1 MRILVMFDMPTL
13 TLQDKKEYRL
23 FRKYL
28 ISHGYLMMQR
38 SIYVKLVLNQTNV
51 AAAMKGL
58 EKHKPNTGIVQVL
71 TITEKQFSRMELL
84 VGSVTSEVVDTT
96 ERMIIL

>member
-1 MRILVMFDMPTL
+1 MRILVMFDMPTF

-38 SIYVKLVLNQTNV
+38 SIYIKLVLNQTNA

-58 EKHKPNTGIVQVL
+58 EKHKPNIGIVQVL

>member
-1 MRILVMFDMPTL
+1 YVL
-13 TLQDKKEYRL
+13 
-23 FRKYL
+23 
-28 ISHGYLMMQR
+28 SHYM
-38 SIYVKLVLNQTNV
+38 
-51 AAAMKGL
+51 
-58 EKHKPNTGIVQVL
+58 

>member
-38 SIYVKLVLNQTNV
+38 SIYVKLVLNQTN
-51 AAAMKGL
+51 AAATMKGL
-58 EKHKPNTGIVQVL
+58 EKHKPHTGIVQVL

>member
-1 MRILVMFDMPTL
+1 MRILVMFDMPAITS
-13 TLQDKKEYRL
+13 QDKKEYRL

-28 ISHGYLMMQR
+28 LSQGYLMMQQ
-38 SIYVKLVLNQTNV
+38 SIYVKLVLNQAN
-51 AAAMKGL
+51 AALAMKGL
-58 EKHKPNTGIVQVL
+58 MRHKPNTGLVQVL
-71 TITEKQFSRMELL
+71 MITEKQFSRIELL

>member
-1 MRILVMFDMPTL
+1 MFDMPTL